1 MWGKSREFQAK
12 SGGKARADSEKQTI
26 NSEII
31 PCIPLEKGCHCAI
44 TARFQIVKSILRR
57 KKKHYIPCNMRGNLK
72 YIYFLKLLKKPL

>member
-31 PCIPLEKGCHCAI
+31 PCIPLEKGCHCE
-44 TARFQIVKSILRR
+44 
-57 KKKHYIPCNMRGNLK
+57 CE
-72 YIYFLKLLKKPL
+72 